1 MRFCD
6 KLLSL
11 RKMKRYSQE
20 QLADLLGI
28 SRQSV
33 SKWESGQAMPELGKI
48 IQISNLFSVPVDDLV
63 RDEREL
69 VRESVQD
76 IAFVKPTY
84 SQEPDLKMENVASE
98 EEIRKNILEMKD
110 TIQQISK
117 SVNAPAG
124 FEYKSRVSIFGIPL
138 VHIHFGKLFHV
149 GVFPYNNAC
158 VAKGIFAAGDLAV
171 GVVSFGAASFGIIS
185 LGGAAIG
192 LLSVGIVAVGGL
204 ALGFS
209 SIGIYAIGCAAVGIH
224 AAVGISVS
232 ARTAVGT
239 EEAKGLYQ
247 VLLGHENRSIS
258 MVQDFLLSHN
268 PQMPRWLAWFM
279 AWFVR

>member
-69 VRESVQD
+69 VRESGQD

-84 SQEPDLKMENVASE
+84 SQEPVLKMENVASE

-192 LLSVGIVAVGGL
+192 LLSVGIVAGID
-204 ALGFS
+204 AR
-209 SIGIYAIGCAAVGIH
+209 IGIFLNRYLCHRLCCHGDTRCCGDFRFCKDRSRNGGSKRTLPDAAWPRKQEYIN
-224 AAVGISVS
+224 
-232 ARTAVGT
+232 GT
-239 EEAKGLYQ
+239 GLPS
-247 VLLGHENRSIS
+247 L
-258 MVQDFLLSHN
+258 
-268 PQMPRWLAWFM
+268 P
-279 AWFVR
+279 

>member
-149 GVFPYNNAC
+149 GPPH
-158 VAKGIFAAGDLAV
+158 
-171 GVVSFGAASFGIIS
+171 AS
-185 LGGAAIG
+185 
-192 LLSVGIVAVGGL
+192 L
-204 ALGFS
+204 ALRY
-209 SIGIYAIGCAAVGIH
+209 I
-224 AAVGISVS
+224 
-232 ARTAVGT
+232 AR
-239 EEAKGLYQ
+239 
-247 VLLGHENRSIS
+247 
-258 MVQDFLLSHN
+258 MLS
-268 PQMPRWLAWFM
+268 
-279 AWFVR
+279 